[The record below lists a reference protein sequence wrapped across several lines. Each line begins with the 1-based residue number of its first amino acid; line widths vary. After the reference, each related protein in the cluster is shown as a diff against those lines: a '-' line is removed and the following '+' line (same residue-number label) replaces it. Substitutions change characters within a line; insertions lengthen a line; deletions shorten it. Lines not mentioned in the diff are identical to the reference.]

1 MSNQEI
7 ISLAGTF
14 VFGVSGTLV
23 ASKRKLD
30 LFGVAF
36 VAAVSSLGGGTVRD
50 ILIGHY
56 PLSWVQDYRLIV
68 AVILAVICTLLVYRH
83 LQKISKTIFVI
94 DSIGI
99 GLFTIVGTQYCIDL
113 GLSTFISVVFGVLSV
128 ILGGLM
134 RDVLCNEIPMILR
147 EEYNASVAAIGAA
160 VYVLFYHLHFTGWL
174 PTLICITLIAAMR
187 ILSKR
192 VNIDLTVK
200 V

>member
-7 ISLAGTF
+7 IGLAGTF

-99 GLFTIVGTQYCIDL
+99 GLFTILGTQYCIDL
-113 GLSTFISVVFGVLSV
+113 GLSTFISLVFGVLSV

-174 PTLICITLIAAMR
+174 PTLICISLIAAMR

-192 VNIDLTVK
+192 VKIDLSVR

>member
-174 PTLICITLIAAMR
+174 PTLICISLIAAMR

-192 VNIDLTVK
+192 VNIDLSVR

>member
-1 MSNQEI
+1 
-7 ISLAGTF
+7 

-99 GLFTIVGTQYCIDL
+99 GLFTILGTQYCIDL
-113 GLSTFISVVFGVLSV
+113 GLSTFISLVFGVLSV

-174 PTLICITLIAAMR
+174 PTLICISLIAAMR

-192 VNIDLTVK
+192 VKIDLSVR

>member
-174 PTLICITLIAAMR
+174 PTLICISLIAAMR

-192 VNIDLTVK
+192 VKIDLSVR

>member
-99 GLFTIVGTQYCIDL
+99 GLFTILGTQYCIDL
-113 GLSTFISVVFGVLSV
+113 GLSTFISLVFGVLSV

-174 PTLICITLIAAMR
+174 PTLICISLIAAMR

-192 VNIDLTVK
+192 VKIDLSVR

>member
-7 ISLAGTF
+7 ISLTGTF

-174 PTLICITLIAAMR
+174 PTLICITLIAGMR

-192 VNIDLTVK
+192 VNIDLSVR

>member
-99 GLFTIVGTQYCIDL
+99 GLFTILGTQYCIDL
-113 GLSTFISVVFGVLSV
+113 GLSTFISLVFGVLSV

-192 VNIDLTVK
+192 VNIDLSVR

>member
-7 ISLAGTF
+7 ISLTGTF

-99 GLFTIVGTQYCIDL
+99 GLFTILGTQYCIDL
-113 GLSTFISVVFGVLSV
+113 GLSTFISLVFGVLSV

-192 VNIDLTVK
+192 VKIDLSVR

>member
-192 VNIDLTVK
+192 VNIDLSVR